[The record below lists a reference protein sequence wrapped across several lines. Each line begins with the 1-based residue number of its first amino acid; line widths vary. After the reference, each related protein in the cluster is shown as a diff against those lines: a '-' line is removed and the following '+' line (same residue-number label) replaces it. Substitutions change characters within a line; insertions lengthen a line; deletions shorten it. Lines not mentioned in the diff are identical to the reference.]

1 MNYIPGQRWV
11 SEAEPE
17 LGLGTILRCDERA
30 LQVLFAKSGVV
41 RNYSAQGAPLARAS
55 FRVGQRIAGRG
66 ISFVVERIDLR
77 DGLLVYSGEKRELVE
92 SQLDDEQSLSQADAR
107 LMSARVDKPLT
118 WFFPWGSTK
127 Q

>member
-17 LGLGTILRCDERA
+17 LGLGTVLRCDERA

-41 RNYSAQGAPLARAS
+41 RNYAAHGAPLARAS

-66 ISFVVERIDLR
+66 ISFVVERIDLQ

-92 SQLDDEQSLSQADAR
+92 GQLDD
-107 LMSARVDKPLT
+107 
-118 WFFPWGSTK
+118 
-127 Q
+127 